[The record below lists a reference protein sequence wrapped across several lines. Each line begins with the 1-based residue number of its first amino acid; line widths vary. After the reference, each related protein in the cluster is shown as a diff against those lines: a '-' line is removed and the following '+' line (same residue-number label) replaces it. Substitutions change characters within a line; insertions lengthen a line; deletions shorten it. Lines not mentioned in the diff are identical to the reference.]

1 MIQRFDLADRL
12 QVRTALLA
20 IGRSTLR
27 NQGASG
33 LISAARRYLREME
46 LSDFSVASRERF
58 NESLDR
64 HTGLLMRRFPSGAQ
78 GNWGAARKALNI
90 FLRDVY
96 YCHPLNIAHR
106 LSNLEPWL
114 EVPLDSNVYDGLAE
128 DLNGTQTLP
137 DWPGVK
143 HLTRETSDTLQAAA
157 EVMASRLRIHRVHL
171 DVRYWRKRAIDE
183 LEG

>member
-1 MIQRFDLADRL
+1 MIKRFDLPDRL

-33 LISAARRYLREME
+33 LISAARRFLREMD
-46 LSDFSVASRERF
+46 LSEFSVATRDGFDQVLAR
-58 NESLDR
+58 N
-64 HTGLLMRRFPSGAQ
+64 TKLLMRRFPPEART
-78 GNWGAARKALNI
+78 NWGAARKALNI
-90 FLRDVY
+90 FLRDVF
-96 YCHPLNIAHR
+96 YCYPLNVAHQ

-114 EVPLDSNVYDGLAE
+114 EVPLDSNVYDGLAA
-128 DLNGTQTLP
+128 DLDGTQSLP
-137 DWPGVK
+137 EWPGVK
-143 HLTRETSDTLQAAA
+143 HLTKKISDTLQASAD
-157 EVMASRLRIHRVHL
+157 VMASRLKIHRVHL